1 MYVFNVHMLC
11 RELCVLLHVF
21 YLLLFCLV
29 HDVDTCTD
37 LLLSFFQS
45 FFVVVVIVLVRV
57 HTIRNVNVPVLIFS
71 NSF

>member
-45 FFVVVVIVLVRV
+45 FFVVVVSIS
-57 HTIRNVNVPVLIFS
+57 TCTQFEMSMYPY
-71 NSF
+71 